1 MKYLHLFR
9 KIFEYDKYIQKH
21 QKESLMKQTIVA
33 ASLNAFVIL
42 LLSVVNI
49 IEKSYFML
57 YFTGISFI
65 ILLVTMFIGVK
76 TKNQKWID
84 YLSIILYTIVFS
96 AFIIL
101 GGNDG
106 FAALWVILIPCISML
121 LFDMTAGFISS
132 CYFLLLLIVCFWTPI
147 NSLLPYA
154 YTRTFLIRFPLLY
167 FSSFLLSIYLTVII
181 KRTQYKLLIEK
192 DSLFIEKNID
202 KMTNIFNRTK
212 FEEDMQN
219 VYPKCKTL
227 GIILFDINFL
237 KMTNDSLGHM
247 YGDEMII
254 DTAKSIKISL
264 NDNQSAYRI
273 GGDEFVVIM
282 PNCTKKDCF
291 AYITTWKKNF
301 DIINSNNKEL
311 YYSVAYGCGFG
322 NVGFNI
328 KDVLNEADNNMY
340 TCKEK
345 EESED
350 REKVANLIKNH
361 KNN

>member
-1 MKYLHLFR
+1 MKHLHSFK

-21 QKESLMKQTIVA
+21 QKEGLMKQTIAA
-33 ASLNAFVIL
+33 ASLNAFVFL
-42 LLSVVNI
+42 LLSIVNI

-65 ILLVTMFIGVK
+65 ILLIIILIGIQ

-84 YLSIILYTIVFS
+84 YISIILYTIVFS
-96 AFIIL
+96 IFLIF

-106 FAALWVILIPCISML
+106 FAALWVILVPCISML

-132 CYFLLLLIVCFWTPI
+132 CYFLFLLIVCFWTPI
-147 NSLLPYA
+147 NLLLPYA

-167 FSSFLLSIYLTVII
+167 FSSFLLSVYLTVII

-192 DSLFIEKNID
+192 DSLYIEKNID

-212 FEEDMQN
+212 FEEDVQN

-254 DTAKSIKISL
+254 DTAKSIEISL
-264 NDNQSAYRI
+264 KDNQNAYRI
-273 GGDEFVVIM
+273 GGDEFVVIL
-282 PNCTKKDCF
+282 PNCTKKDCLT
-291 AYITTWKKNF
+291 YITTWKNNF
-301 DIINSNNKEL
+301 DVINSNNKEL
-311 YYSVAYGCGFG
+311 YYSVAHGCGFG

-328 KDVLNEADNNMY
+328 KDVLKEADNNMY
-340 TCKEK
+340 ACKEK
-345 EESED
+345 EERED

-361 KNN
+361 K